1 MRIFNYLGVC
11 HVDLFFRLQF
21 TYKGQTATLQSPS
34 DIAAWLEER
43 KKRFP
48 TKARA
53 EEVAERKRKLQ
64 EAQKAANEARK
75 EKQDKRKA
83 EIKEKQKP
91 EDPNEAAQ
99 KAKLKAEKLRRQL
112 KREEKRIA
120 RAEAEAA
127 KAKKEANPV
136 KNSKITPDQGTESK
150 KRKRGG
156 SIASTTSVTVDG
168 HDEVKVE
175 SMGPTKND
183 DQSVVEDK
191 VIKKETPDQTAEPDE
206 LQKTPTE
213 ASTNALQPT
222 NAPPVIKATIGLPS
236 EPSVPIPDLDN
247 ESILPDGS
255 HVSIETADDNSMS
268 ISPSSSDI
276 SSNDD
281 DDDDTSSS
289 GSSSNDDAPEEAP
302 STRNGPIRVLPPKR
316 ERPKTI
322 CRDFLQKGH
331 CKRGDSCKFRH
342 ELPERGSS
350 SAAKTT
356 ERGSKGGKEK
366 EGGKRIGLYQRVCK
380 SFLL

>member
-1 MRIFNYLGVC
+1 M
-11 HVDLFFRLQF
+11 
-21 TYKGQTATLQSPS
+21 
-34 DIAAWLEER
+34 
-43 KKRFP
+43 
-48 TKARA
+48 
-53 EEVAERKRKLQ
+53 AERKRKLQ

-127 KAKKEANPV
+127 KAKKEANLV

-156 SIASTTSVTVDG
+156 SIASTASVTVDG

-175 SMGPTKND
+175 SMGPTKYD
-183 DQSVVEDK
+183 GQSVVEDEA
-191 VIKKETPDQTAEPDE
+191 IKKEMPDQTAEPDE
-206 LQKTPTE
+206 IQKTPTE

-222 NAPPVIKATIGLPS
+222 NAPPVIEATSNLPS
-236 EPSVPIPDLDN
+236 EPSAPIPDPDN

-255 HVSIETADDNSMS
+255 HVSVETADDDSMS

-281 DDDDTSSS
+281 DDDTSSS
-289 GSSSNDDAPEEAP
+289 GSSSNDDAPDEAP
-302 STRNGPIRVLPPKR
+302 STRDSPLRVPPPKR

-380 SFLL
+380 FFLL